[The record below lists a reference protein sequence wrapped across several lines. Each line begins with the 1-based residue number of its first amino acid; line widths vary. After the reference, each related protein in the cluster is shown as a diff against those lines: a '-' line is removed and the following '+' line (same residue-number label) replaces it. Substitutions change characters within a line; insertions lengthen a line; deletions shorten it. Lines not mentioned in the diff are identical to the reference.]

1 MEYEIS
7 YKADFLK
14 QHPNAENDE
23 NGDPKPCRKWI
34 YGGNCPAHEDCYK
47 CWDEI
52 KEDE

>member
-1 MEYEIS
+1 MGYEIS
-7 YKADFLK
+7 YKDDFFK
-14 QHPNAENDE
+14 QHPNAEKDE

-34 YGGNCPAHEDCYK
+34 YGGSCPAHEDCYK